1 MGAMRFFENML
12 NAQHEFD
19 PWPHIVALV
28 VAYLLAI
35 PIGWNRE
42 KEDRSAGL
50 RTFPLVAVAA
60 CGFSRVGMALFSDN
74 DEAMAGVLQGVVTG
88 IGFIGGGAILQ
99 LGKSVRGT
107 ATAAGLWATGAIG
120 IAAGAGLYDI
130 AVVLALSTVISFHVL
145 GSLKKA
151 AGGDA
156 SEDKDVGADGIAGTA
171 DDGPPAGESS
181 GGQEYAQRQNGNQQD
196 SGQKQGGGCCCCRQK
211 PAEA

>member
-1 MGAMRFFENML
+1 MDTMRFFENML
-12 NAQHEFD
+12 NAQHQFD

-60 CGFSRVGMALFSDN
+60 CGFARVGMALFDKD
-74 DEAMAGVLQGVVTG
+74 DEALGAVLQGVITG

-99 LGKSVRGT
+99 LGNTVRGT

-130 AVVLALSTVISFHVL
+130 AVVLSLATVLSFHFL
-145 GSLKKA
+145 GSFKKV
-151 AGGDA
+151 AGGED
-156 SEDKDVGADGIAGTA
+156 EKDKDVGGDGAAETA
-171 DDGPPAGESS
+171 DDEGS
-181 GGQEYAQRQNGNQQD
+181 
-196 SGQKQGGGCCCCRQK
+196 KQGGCCCCNSNAQANSKR
-211 PAEA
+211 ADGSSS

>member
-1 MGAMRFFENML
+1 MDTMRFFENML
-12 NAQHEFD
+12 NAQHQFD

-60 CGFSRVGMALFSDN
+60 CGFARVGMALFAKG
-74 DEAMAGVLQGVVTG
+74 DEALGALLQGVITG

-99 LGKSVRGT
+99 LGKTVRGT

-130 AVVLALSTVISFHVL
+130 AVVLSLATVLSFHVL
-145 GSLKKA
+145 GSFKKE
-151 AGGDA
+151 AGGEDE
-156 SEDKDVGADGIAGTA
+156 EDKDVGGDGAAETA
-171 DDGPPAGESS
+171 DDEGS
-181 GGQEYAQRQNGNQQD
+181 
-196 SGQKQGGGCCCCRQK
+196 KQGGGGCCCCNSNAQSNSKR
-211 PAEA
+211 ADGSSS